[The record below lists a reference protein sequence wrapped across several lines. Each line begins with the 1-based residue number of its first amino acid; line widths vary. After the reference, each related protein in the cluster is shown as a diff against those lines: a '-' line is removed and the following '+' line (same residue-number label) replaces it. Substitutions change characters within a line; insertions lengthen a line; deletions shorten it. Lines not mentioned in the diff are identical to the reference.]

1 MPRLYHLA
9 ATRYVTPLREGG
21 SLPAILDTAA
31 LPGTDPAAGGLFVAK
46 FRGAGQGAR
55 VLVAELVVGQIAAR
69 LGLPMPDLAL
79 IDLDAAFGRSEP
91 DQEIQDLLQKS
102 RGVNVGLRYL
112 DGAFGYDP
120 VAMAKLVPPD
130 LAAAVVW
137 LDALALNVDRTPRN
151 PNLLVHG
158 RRLWLID
165 HGAALYLHHDWDGV
179 TPERARSAF
188 PMIAQHVLLPVAS
201 SIAEADAR
209 LAPWLPRAALDA
221 ILAAVPDALLLDAPE
236 GHDPPFPTADAARA
250 AYRALFATRLG
261 WDEAGR
267 PGPPDTRPFAAAAEA
282 ARLALP
288 DADAGPL
295 AYRR

>member
-1 MPRLYHLA
+1 MHDLFRLA

-31 LPGTDPAAGGLFVAK
+31 LPGTDDAAGGLFVAK

-55 VLVAELVVGQIAAR
+55 ALVAELVVGQIAR
-69 LGLPMPDLAL
+69 LLGLPMPDLAL

-91 DQEIQDLLQKS
+91 DEEIQDLLQNS
-102 RGVNVGLRYL
+102 RGLNVGLRYL

-120 VAMAKLVPPD
+120 VAMAPLVAPD
-130 LAAAVVW
+130 LAAAIVW

-158 RRLWLID
+158 RKLWLID
-165 HGAALYLHHDWDGV
+165 HGAALYLHHDWGSV
-179 TPERARSAF
+179 TRERAQSAF
-188 PMIAQHVLLPVAS
+188 PMIEQHVLLPIAS
-201 SIAEADAR
+201 SITTADRHFAPR
-209 LAPWLPRAALDA
+209 LTSAALRP
-221 ILAAVPDALLLDAPE
+221 ILAAVPDALLLDAPP
-236 GHDPPFPTADAARA
+236 GHPPPFASAGSARA
-250 AYRALFATRLG
+250 AYLGLFSARLG
-261 WDEAGR
+261 WDERGT
-267 PGPPDTRPFAAAAEA
+267 PGPQDARPFVSTAEA
-282 ARLALP
+282 ARLTLP

>member
-1 MPRLYHLA
+1 MPPLYRLA

-31 LPGTDPAAGGLFVAK
+31 LPGTDEAAGGLFVAK

-55 VLVAELVVGQIAAR
+55 ALIAELVVGQIAGR

-91 DQEIQDLLQKS
+91 DEEIQDLLQNS
-102 RGVNVGLRYL
+102 RGLNVGLRYL

-120 VAMAKLVPPD
+120 VAMAELVAPE
-130 LAAAVVW
+130 LAAAIVW
-137 LDALALNVDRTPRN
+137 LDALTLNVDRTPRN

-158 RRLWLID
+158 RKLWLID
-165 HGAALYLHHDWDGV
+165 HGAALYLHHDWASV

-188 PMIAQHVLLPVAS
+188 PMIERHVLLPVAS
-201 SIAEADAR
+201 SITAADRR
-209 LAPWLPRAALDA
+209 LAPQLTGAALRP
-221 ILAAVPDALLLDAPE
+221 ILAAVPDALLLDAPP
-236 GHDPPFPTADAARA
+236 GHPPPFPSAERARA
-250 AYRALFATRLG
+250 AYLDLFAARLG
-261 WDEAGR
+261 WDEHGE
-267 PGPPDTRPFAAAAEA
+267 PGPPESRPFVSTAEA
-282 ARLALP
+282 ARLTLP
-288 DADAGPL
+288 DADDGPL

>member
-1 MPRLYHLA
+1 MTPLFRLA

-21 SLPAILDTAA
+21 SLPAILDTVP
-31 LPGTDPAAGGLFVAK
+31 LPGTDDAAGGLFVAK

-55 VLVAELVVGQIAAR
+55 VLVAELLVGQIAAR

-79 IDLDAAFGRSEP
+79 VDLDAAFGRSEP

-102 RGVNVGLRYL
+102 RGLNVGLRYL

-120 VAMAKLVPPD
+120 VAMAPLVPPD
-130 LAAAVVW
+130 LAADVVW

-165 HGAALYLHHDWDGV
+165 HGAALYLHHDWASV
-179 TPERARSAF
+179 TPERARAAF
-188 PMIAQHVLLPVAS
+188 PMIERHVLLPTAS
-201 SIAEADAR
+201 SIVEADRR
-209 LAPWLPRAALDA
+209 LAPLLTGDVLGPMLDA
-221 ILAAVPDALLLDAPE
+221 IPDELLLDAPP
-236 GHDPPFPTADAARA
+236 GHPQPFASADAARD
-250 AYRALFATRLG
+250 AYRRFFAARLAWNG
-261 WDEAGR
+261 DGA
-267 PGPPDTRPFAAAAEA
+267 PGPDDARPFVSTAEA
-282 ARLALP
+282 ARLTLP
-288 DADAGPL
+288 DTDDRPL